1 MKTRILHRIV
11 GLVML
16 LPLIGWAVTG
26 AIFFLKPG
34 YGGAYESLPVKT
46 YPLTSRIALQTDPA
60 WLEIR
65 VVKTILGEH
74 LLARTSAGWQQLD
87 PRSLQPKPAP
97 SEDELRALLADAFAI
112 NPARYGQIAT
122 VEGNTTTTDTG
133 IRVTLDWNRLALSQR
148 GKDTDRI
155 DFFYRIHYLQWT
167 GVAALDKALGA
178 LGIAL
183 VLILSLLGARLFF
196 AAKVRQ
202 NSGLTID

>member
-34 YGGAYESLPVKT
+34 YAGAYESLPVKT
-46 YPLTSRIALQTDPA
+46 YPLATPIALQTDPA
-60 WLEIR
+60 WLEVR
-65 VVKTILGEH
+65 VVKTVLGEH
-74 LLARTSAGWQQLD
+74 LLARTAAGWQQLD
-87 PRSLQPKPAP
+87 PHSLQPRPAP
-97 SEDELRALLADAFAI
+97 AEDDLRALLIDAFAI

-122 VEGNTTTTDTG
+122 VDGNAVTTDTG
-133 IRVTLDWNRLALSQR
+133 VQVALDWNRLALSQH

-167 GVAALDKALGA
+167 GVAALDKAVGA
-178 LGIAL
+178 VGIVL
-183 VLILSLLGARLFF
+183 VLLLSLLGARLFF
-196 AAKVRQ
+196 SRR
-202 NSGLTID
+202 